1 MSYPIPAFK
10 ITLDDQDI
18 TAKFASRLV
27 SLSLSECRGEESDQ
41 LDITLTDAD
50 GQLAIPRR
58 GARINVQIGWAD
70 SGLVDKGL
78 FTVDE
83 VEHSGAPDLLTLRA
97 RTASL
102 IDTFRQVNE
111 YSFSNTTVGGIIE
124 AIAFRQQLQAGV
136 SEALRNIEVKHMDQT
151 RESDAAF
158 LRRLGKKY
166 DAAAT
171 VKNDTLIF
179 MPAGR
184 SKTPSG
190 RDLPAIQI
198 TRRLGD
204 SHRFH
209 TAERDSYTG
218 VRAFWHDVNHGGLRR
233 SVVAGVPGNTKRLR
247 TTYTSEADA
256 RTVAVAEWQRIQR
269 GQATFE
275 MSLALGNPGLIP
287 QSPVNVSGFKAEIDG
302 MDWIA
307 AKVSHSISD
316 GGFTSRIE
324 LETRT
329 EEVEVERE
337 DEVDRDP
344 GITGVI
350 AKWRDLVTKKSGQE
364 LEPST
369 GTRKNRKAIAG
380 AAANPKTLP
389 HLYANR
395 QTAQHAARS
404 KWATIT
410 ERRNVIKDNSDMPV

>member
-1 MSYPIPAFK
+1 MSYPTPAFK

-18 TAKFASRLV
+18 TAKFAPRLV

-58 GARINVQIGWAD
+58 GARINVQIGWTD

-83 VEHSGAPDLLTLRA
+83 VEHSGTPDLLTLRA
-97 RTASL
+97 RTANL

-136 SEALRNIEVKHMDQT
+136 SDALRNIEVKHMDQT

-190 RDLPAIQI
+190 KDLPLIHI
-198 TRRLGD
+198 IRSLGD

-218 VRAFWHDVNHGGLRR
+218 VRAFWHDANHGGLRR
-233 SVVAGVPGNTKRLR
+233 SVVAGVSGNTKRLR

-256 RTVAVAEWQRIQR
+256 RTVAIAEWQRIQR
-269 GQATFE
+269 GLATFE

-287 QSPVNVSGFKAEIDG
+287 QSPVNVSGFKADIDN

-307 AKVSHSISD
+307 AKVSHSVSD
-316 GGFTSRIE
+316 GGFTSRVE

-329 EEVEVERE
+329 VEVEIERE

-350 AKWRDLVTKKSGQE
+350 ARWRDIATKKSGQE

-369 GTRKNRKAIAG
+369 GARKLKKPSAG
-380 AAANPKTLP
+380 ASANPKILP
-389 HLYANR
+389 RIYASR
-395 QTAQHAARS
+395 QTAQHAAKS
-404 KWATIT
+404 EWAKIV
-410 ERRNVIKDNSDMPV
+410 ERRNIIKENSIES